1 MAHCQHSP
9 DADPM
14 AHVNNDTPTSQDV
27 ATIIAGGK
35 QTTDTEWAT
44 LRQPAPDDEAHTDT
58 CRITT

>member
-1 MAHCQHSP
+1 
-9 DADPM
+9 M

-27 ATIIAGGK
+27 ATIIVGGK